1 MAIKDVKAI
10 DIFKETGIAEST
22 ISKIANNKT
31 DSISFET
38 MKKLTN
44 YLNCT
49 YDELLDTTRKF
60 DSREDRSVKGCKEL
74 DNESNVYYIRDSN
87 QKIRGT
93 LKLEN
98 MICGSQKLTD
108 YRITLIDPIETNK

>member
-1 MAIKDVKAI
+1 MTLKKVKAI

-31 DSISFET
+31 DSISFKT

-49 YDELLDTTRKF
+49 YDELLDTATKL
-60 DSREDRSVKGCKEL
+60 DS
-74 DNESNVYYIRDSN
+74 
-87 QKIRGT
+87 
-93 LKLEN
+93 
-98 MICGSQKLTD
+98 
-108 YRITLIDPIETNK
+108 